1 MVLGEVRRPV
11 AEKIQNEN
19 NINKIEIERY
29 LAEIQYV
36 IQVKLM
42 RSEKYLTFF
51 TERKK
56 AGNDRLPLPKM
67 DRLASNS
74 GQLLTLRETWLWY
87 TLNYGVRKAVLAK
100 RYSLFVIFGY
110 SNKNGG
116 YLHLIFFLF

>member
-51 TERKK
+51 RERKK

-87 TLNYGVRKAVLAK
+87 TLNYGVRKEMRLNTSH
-100 RYSLFVIFGY
+100 SLF
-110 SNKNGG
+110 KNAM
-116 YLHLIFFLF
+116 